1 MSQEDIS
8 TPPQGVAVVG
18 LSGRFPGAP
27 DVARLWENLRAGIES
42 ITFFTDEEL
51 LAASVDPALL
61 ADPSYVK
68 ARGVLDGIDRF
79 DAGFFGLTPREAELM
94 DPQHRL
100 LLECSWEALEDAA
113 YDPDRYP
120 GRIAVY
126 AGSGTSHYLLS
137 NLLPNADLMARLGMM
152 QVMLLNDRDFLAT
165 RLSYKLNLRGP
176 SVLVQT
182 ACSTGLV
189 AVHMACQGLLA
200 GEADLALAGSVSI
213 ALPMVDGY
221 LYQEGDVTS
230 PDGHC
235 RAFDAKASGAVS
247 GNGGVVV
254 ALKRL
259 ADAVEDGDRIYA
271 VIRASAINNDG
282 SGKVGFTAPSIEGQA
297 EVITEALMMADV
309 PPDSIAF
316 VEGHGSGTPLGD
328 PIEISALTQAFREAG
343 AEGTGYCALGSVKTN
358 LGHLNTAAGATGLL
372 KAVLA
377 VRDGVIP
384 ATLHFERPNPQV
396 DFAASPFYVPTRTTP
411 WPEGFAP
418 RRAAVSSFGLGGT
431 NAHAVIEEAPEP
443 EPSGPSRPWQ
453 LLLLS
458 ARSDAALDAATARL
472 ADRLAGEDLD
482 LADTAFTLQAGRKI
496 FNRRRAL
503 VCRDREDA
511 VAALR
516 SLDPARVV
524 SGGREGSERPVA
536 FLFPGLGD
544 HYPGMARE
552 LYDAEPTFAEEVDR
566 CAELLRGHLGL
577 DIREVIFP
585 PVSGS
590 EAAAGPG
597 RQTDLR
603 ALLRRGGPA
612 DEASQRLARTE
623 VAQPALFVVEYA
635 LARLLMEWGI
645 KPRAMIGYSLGE
657 YVAACLAGVLSLED
671 TLALVARRARMI
683 QELPAGAMLA
693 VPLPEE
699 EVRPL
704 LGEGLSLS
712 ATNGPHFCVVGGSE
726 EEVARLDRTLA
737 GRGVSCL
744 RLTATHA
751 FHSRMMEPAVRPLT
765 DLARALKPQAP
776 SVRYLSNVTGT
787 WVTAAD
793 LADSGYWAK
802 HMTQPVRFA
811 EGLAELLREPELV
824 LLEVGPGSTLSTL
837 VRQHPAASADRV
849 AVSTLRRESERGS
862 DVALLLEAAGRLWTA
877 GAALDARGVFAH
889 ERRRRVPLPTY
900 PFERQRCWI
909 DPPAETLLD
918 LRALGRPRAT
928 SAGPAA
934 LADWFYLPSWKRT
947 APVSRAARAGS
958 GPWLVFADRTGL
970 GDRIVDTLRQDGE
983 RVISVAAA
991 EPGAATVWDEVTDRF
1006 TFDPARHE
1014 AYGEL
1019 AAHLREAGA
1028 LPRRVLHLWT
1038 VDPAGG
1044 LLPFGRSQEPGLFSL
1059 LFLVQ
1064 ALGEGGDA
1072 GTGEPL
1078 QLTVVSSRSQ
1088 QVVDG
1093 EPVDPAKATL
1103 AAALKVL
1110 PQEYPHWT
1118 CRGIDVV
1125 PPASGSTEEARLVER
1140 LVAEAET
1147 GGADGIVAW
1156 RGRDRW
1162 ARTFEPARLEAPAA
1176 GTRLRR
1182 EGVYLVTDGL
1192 HRLGAAVSG
1201 HLQRELGARVA
1212 LIVPPGFPRPEDWDR
1227 LLAAARPEDEEALA
1241 SIRRLRELEGAGG
1254 EAWVVAA
1261 DLRDRAQLAGVLDR
1275 VRERFGALHGVFHT
1289 AATASGGLIQL
1300 KTAETFAADL
1310 APHVEGAWLLRSLL
1324 EGQDVDFL
1332 LLCSSVLSVTGGFG
1346 QLEIAAAG
1354 NVLDA
1359 MAAGPD
1365 GPHSPTTLTV
1375 HWDPYQWD
1383 SWLAGGGAGGPSW
1396 LSAADIEQNLKRY
1409 NVPSSR
1415 SAEALERLLASGLPR
1430 VVVSSR
1436 DLQELMRQTDQV
1448 TAATLMSQMER
1459 SRPSGPAHAR
1469 QLATPY
1475 VAPRNDLEAEI
1486 AAAWQELFG
1495 IAPIGVEDSFLELGG
1510 HSLLA
1515 IQVTTELRK
1524 RYEVDLPV
1532 TAVFETPTIAELA
1545 ESIARARQAQEED
1558 LEALLASVEGLS
1570 PEEALRRMEEEMKTL
1585 A

>member
-1 MSQEDIS
+1 MSQDDIS
-8 TPPQGVAVVG
+8 PTQSIPQGVAVVG

-27 DVARLWENLRAGIES
+27 DVARLWENLRAGVEA
-42 ITFFTDEEL
+42 ITFFSDEEL
-51 LAASVDPALL
+51 LATGVDPALL

-79 DAGFFGLTPREAELM
+79 DAAFFGLTPREAEVM

-100 LLECSWEALEDAA
+100 LLECAWEALEDAA

-200 GEADLALAGSVSI
+200 GEADLALAASVSI

-221 LYQEGDVTS
+221 LYQEGDVSS

-259 ADAVEDGDRIYA
+259 SDALEDGDRVYA

-328 PIEISALTQAFREAG
+328 PIEVSALTQAFREAG

-358 LGHLNTAAGATGLL
+358 LGHLNTAAGAAGLL

-396 DFAASPFYVPTRTTP
+396 DFASSPFYVPTETTP
-411 WPEGFAP
+411 WPEDFAP

-431 NAHAVIEEAPEP
+431 NAHAVIEQAPET

-458 ARSDAALDAATARL
+458 ARSDAALDAATLRL
-472 ADRLAGEDLD
+472 ADRLESEDLD
-482 LADTAFTLQAGRKI
+482 LADVAFTLQAGRKV

-503 VCRDREDA
+503 VCRDRGDA
-511 VAALR
+511 VATLR

-552 LYDAEPTFAEEVDR
+552 LYDTEPAFAEEVDR
-566 CAELLRGHLGL
+566 CAGLLREPLGV
-577 DIREVIFP
+577 DIREVLFP
-585 PVSGS
+585 PVSALVS
-590 EAAAGPG
+590 DNEAAGGPG

-612 DEASQRLARTE
+612 DEASQRFARTE

-645 KPRAMIGYSLGE
+645 KPQAMIGYSLGE

-671 TLALVARRARMI
+671 ALALVARRARLI

-712 ATNGPHFCVVGGSE
+712 ATNGPHFCVVGGAE
-726 EEVARLDRTLA
+726 EKVARLDGTLA

-744 RLTATHA
+744 RLTTTHA

-765 DLARALKPQAP
+765 DLARALDPQAP

-787 WVTAAD
+787 WITAAD
-793 LADSGYWAK
+793 LADPGYWAR

-811 EGLAELLREPELV
+811 EGLAELLREPELI

-837 VRQHPAASADRV
+837 VRQHPQAHDADAGRV

-909 DPPAETLLD
+909 DPPAETMLD
-918 LRALGRPRAT
+918 LRALGRPQAT
-928 SAGPAA
+928 AAGPAG
-934 LADWFYLPSWKRT
+934 LADWFYLPGRRRPP
-947 APVSRAARAGS
+947 PVTC
-958 GPWLVFADRTGL
+958 F
-970 GDRIVDTLRQDGE
+970 
-983 RVISVAAA
+983 
-991 EPGAATVWDEVTDRF
+991 
-1006 TFDPARHE
+1006 
-1014 AYGEL
+1014 
-1019 AAHLREAGA
+1019 
-1028 LPRRVLHLWT
+1028 PRRA
-1038 VDPAGG
+1038 P
-1044 LLPFGRSQEPGLFSL
+1044 
-1059 LFLVQ
+1059 
-1064 ALGEGGDA
+1064 
-1072 GTGEPL
+1072 
-1078 QLTVVSSRSQ
+1078 
-1088 QVVDG
+1088 
-1093 EPVDPAKATL
+1093 
-1103 AAALKVL
+1103 
-1110 PQEYPHWT
+1110 
-1118 CRGIDVV
+1118 
-1125 PPASGSTEEARLVER
+1125 
-1140 LVAEAET
+1140 T
-1147 GGADGIVAW
+1147 GGGGW
-1156 RGRDRW
+1156 SPCFRW
-1162 ARTFEPARLEAPAA
+1162 
-1176 GTRLRR
+1176 
-1182 EGVYLVTDGL
+1182 
-1192 HRLGAAVSG
+1192 
-1201 HLQRELGARVA
+1201 
-1212 LIVPPGFPRPEDWDR
+1212 
-1227 LLAAARPEDEEALA
+1227 
-1241 SIRRLRELEGAGG
+1241 
-1254 EAWVVAA
+1254 
-1261 DLRDRAQLAGVLDR
+1261 
-1275 VRERFGALHGVFHT
+1275 
-1289 AATASGGLIQL
+1289 
-1300 KTAETFAADL
+1300 
-1310 APHVEGAWLLRSLL
+1310 
-1324 EGQDVDFL
+1324 
-1332 LLCSSVLSVTGGFG
+1332 
-1346 QLEIAAAG
+1346 
-1354 NVLDA
+1354 
-1359 MAAGPD
+1359 
-1365 GPHSPTTLTV
+1365 
-1375 HWDPYQWD
+1375 
-1383 SWLAGGGAGGPSW
+1383 
-1396 LSAADIEQNLKRY
+1396 
-1409 NVPSSR
+1409 
-1415 SAEALERLLASGLPR
+1415 
-1430 VVVSSR
+1430 
-1436 DLQELMRQTDQV
+1436 
-1448 TAATLMSQMER
+1448 
-1459 SRPSGPAHAR
+1459 
-1469 QLATPY
+1469 
-1475 VAPRNDLEAEI
+1475 
-1486 AAAWQELFG
+1486 
-1495 IAPIGVEDSFLELGG
+1495 
-1510 HSLLA
+1510 
-1515 IQVTTELRK
+1515 
-1524 RYEVDLPV
+1524 
-1532 TAVFETPTIAELA
+1532 
-1545 ESIARARQAQEED
+1545 
-1558 LEALLASVEGLS
+1558 
-1570 PEEALRRMEEEMKTL
+1570 
-1585 A
+1585 